1 MSHYYKPGV
10 SEYPPRIV
18 CHVCGLEGPADYP
31 LYMSPHGFTG
41 HKSPPFF
48 PFLKELEPPVGCRAP
63 DNRESAVFSCRQVII
78 ASHWSKPLTG
88 QYSFLYTQQYSSDW
102 PLL

>member
-63 DNRESAVFSCRQVII
+63 DNRESAVFSCRQVTK
-78 ASHWSKPLTG
+78 ASHWSILFSL
-88 QYSFLYTQQYSSDW
+88 YSTILV
-102 PLL
+102 